1 MEDPEAINVGR
12 ILSAHGLSGEVRVEV
27 LSVVPHRFDAGEV
40 LHIGTTSYRISSSRR
55 IRSNQIIIT
64 LQGLRTRDAA
74 QALTGSWITV
84 PESSAPELPE
94 GEYFHFQLLG
104 LRVFTE
110 AGEELGLLSE
120 ILETGSNDVYVV
132 SGPEGQIL
140 VPALSEVVQEIKLS
154 EKIMVVRLPDG
165 LR

>member
-1 MEDPEAINVGR
+1 M
-12 ILSAHGLSGEVRVEV
+12 
-27 LSVVPHRFDAGEV
+27 AGC
-40 LHIGTTSYRISSSRR
+40 
-55 IRSNQIIIT
+55 
-64 LQGLRTRDAA
+64 
-74 QALTGSWITV
+74 WITV
-84 PESSAPELPE
+84 PETSAPELPE

-110 AGEELGLLSE
+110 AGEELGRLSE

-132 SGPEGQIL
+132 SGPDGQIL
-140 VPALSEVVQEIKLS
+140 VPALSEVIQEIKLS

>member
-1 MEDPEAINVGR
+1 MEDPEVINVGR
-12 ILSAHGLSGEVRVEV
+12 ILGAHGLSGRVRIEV
-27 LSVVPHRFDAGEV
+27 LSAVPHRFDEGEV
-40 LHIGTTSYRISSSRR
+40 LHIGTNSYRISSSRR

-64 LQGLRTRDAA
+64 LQGIRTRDAA

-84 PESSAPELPE
+84 PETSAPELPE
-94 GEYFHFQLLG
+94 GEYFHFQLMG
-104 LRVFTE
+104 LRVITE
-110 AGEELGLLSE
+110 AGEELGRLSE

-132 SGPEGQIL
+132 SGPDGQIL
-140 VPALSEVVQEIKLS
+140 VPALSEVVQEIKLP

>member
-40 LHIGTTSYRISSSRR
+40 LHIGSASYRISSSRR
-55 IRSNQIIIT
+55 IRSNQVIIT
-64 LQGLRTRDAA
+64 LQGLHTRDAA
-74 QALTGSWITV
+74 QALAGNWITV
-84 PESSAPELPE
+84 PETSAPELPE
-94 GEYFHFQLLG
+94 GEYFHFQLMG
-104 LRVFTE
+104 LRVLTE
-110 AGEELGLLSE
+110 SGEELGLLSE